1 MLDKKRREITLIEV
15 GITGQDLLKTVETEK
30 AHKYDLLAGELGM
43 LHKCSV
49 KIVPYVMTWDGIV
62 TKHHRRHAA
71 TLGIPPNVES
81 YIQTRVIKKTLE
93 AVSFEARR
101 SICDEDG
108 HTGRAEAAVERML
121 EAMTAQTSGT
131 ATA

>member
-1 MLDKKRREITLIEV
+1 M
-15 GITGQDLLKTVETEK
+15 ETEK

-81 YIQTRVIKKTLE
+81 YIQTRVIKRTLE
-93 AVSFEARR
+93 TVSFQ
-101 SICDEDG
+101 STIQQP
-108 HTGRAEAAVERML
+108 L
-121 EAMTAQTSGT
+121 
-131 ATA
+131 